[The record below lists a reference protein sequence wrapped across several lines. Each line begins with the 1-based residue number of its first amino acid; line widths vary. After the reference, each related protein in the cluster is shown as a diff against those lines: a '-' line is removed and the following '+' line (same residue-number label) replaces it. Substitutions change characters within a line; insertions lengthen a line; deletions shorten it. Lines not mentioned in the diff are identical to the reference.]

1 MENPADDTVMDLQEE
16 LTERAKEQSNALIT
30 RIALTTALIAALAAV
45 TGYLAGE
52 RGDEAM
58 VDQIHASDQ
67 WAFYQAKS
75 LKSSVLSAKIEILQ
89 SLSGHAPSVP
99 DLEKIVRYESEMK
112 EIKAAAEERQNK
124 STHRLEQRKIL
135 ANGVTLFQISIAVA
149 AISAITRK
157 KQLWYA
163 SIFFGF
169 GGVIQLLH
177 EIFNS

>member
-67 WAFYQAKS
+67 WAF
-75 LKSSVLSAKIEILQ
+75 
-89 SLSGHAPSVP
+89 
-99 DLEKIVRYESEMK
+99 
-112 EIKAAAEERQNK
+112 
-124 STHRLEQRKIL
+124 
-135 ANGVTLFQISIAVA
+135 
-149 AISAITRK
+149 
-157 KQLWYA
+157 
-163 SIFFGF
+163 
-169 GGVIQLLH
+169 
-177 EIFNS
+177 